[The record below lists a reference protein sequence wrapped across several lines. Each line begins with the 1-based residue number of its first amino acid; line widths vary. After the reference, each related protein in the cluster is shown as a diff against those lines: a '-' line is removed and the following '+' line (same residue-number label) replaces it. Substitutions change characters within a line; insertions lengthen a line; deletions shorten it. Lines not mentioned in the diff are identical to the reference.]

1 MAKEQHSPCVLPDKF
16 LAGGIIAKLPQSWR
30 EFSTTPNTQATR
42 VADLNGSLDVEEKAR
57 TKTLT
62 GEELSLCMVR
72 NKHLS
77 NGMTSLTKL

>member
-1 MAKEQHSPCVLPDKF
+1 ME
-16 LAGGIIAKLPQSWR
+16 GI
-30 EFSTTPNTQATR
+30 FTTPNTQATR

-77 NGMTSLTKL
+77 NGMRSLTKL